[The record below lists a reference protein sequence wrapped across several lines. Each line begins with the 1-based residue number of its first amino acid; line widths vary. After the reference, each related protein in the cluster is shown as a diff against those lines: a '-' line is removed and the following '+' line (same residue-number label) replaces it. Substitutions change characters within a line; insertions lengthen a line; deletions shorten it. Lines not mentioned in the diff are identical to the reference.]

1 MLLAGS
7 QVGRAL
13 GARRVQQGLCS
24 QVAPA
29 TTQPRVGADGQHCP
43 HLAAAT
49 VFLGPL
55 AGTPGGRLCGV
66 HGRAAAGTP
75 TLPPPGLRK
84 PLPGPSS
91 GGKRLDA
98 QSLRPACRVLG
109 WVQRQGAAC
118 VEERKDGETK
128 PTSVLWGRRRTLAP
142 SPPGLRPL
150 CRPKEACQQRA
161 RPWSRG
167 KSQRPLCGLR
177 GFRDLG
183 LAVLPGH
190 RQVRGRGTDPPW
202 PRLLSRVA
210 PSDPLLAPPPR
221 SGSEGSR
228 LPRTEEG

>member
-98 QSLRPACRVLG
+98 QSLRPACSPGLG
-109 WVQRQGAAC
+109 AGAGCSLRGGEKRRGNKAHECSVGKEANACPITSGAETPLPPQGSLPATGQAL
-118 VEERKDGETK
+118 VTGQI
-128 PTSVLWGRRRTLAP
+128 PAP
-142 SPPGLRPL
+142 SV
-150 CRPKEACQQRA
+150 RA
-161 RPWSRG
+161 PRL
-167 KSQRPLCGLR
+167 QRPGPGGPSRASAGEGQRHRPALASASEPCCPLGPSAGAPAPLR
-177 GFRDLG
+177 L
-183 LAVLPGH
+183 
-190 RQVRGRGTDPPW
+190 
-202 PRLLSRVA
+202 
-210 PSDPLLAPPPR
+210 
-221 SGSEGSR
+221 
-228 LPRTEEG
+228 